1 MVALSDLNYNKTEID
16 QPLISIIINCFNG
29 EKYLVEALN
38 SVLAQTYE
46 NWEIVFW
53 DNKSTDKS
61 AEIFQNY
68 KDDRFKYY
76 RADLHAS
83 ILYKARKEALKK
95 TKGDF
100 IAFLDVDDW
109 WVSDKLEKQMLLFK
123 DPEVGLVYGNFCY
136 FFENKK
142 KIISNKKNN
151 PTGMILG
158 DLLKDYIIKSPTYI
172 IRKNF
177 LTNLKL
183 NFNEKY
189 HIIGEFDLILRLA
202 ASCKIDCVQM
212 PIAYVRLHDKNESLL
227 NRYIEIEEMRIWYN
241 EIKNDPT
248 FSSYAV
254 LGKYPLKISY
264 LETMQSILQERFSK
278 SFLKVLKY
286 PFCFDKIKLLTALLL
301 PKSVL
306 KKIKNY

>member
-1 MVALSDLNYNKTEID
+1 MVALSDLNYNKIEID

-29 EKYLVEALN
+29 EKYLAEALN

-76 RADLHAS
+76 CADSHAR

-100 IAFLDVDDW
+100 IAFVDVDDW
-109 WVSDKLEKQMLLFK
+109 WVPDKLEKQILLFQDSK
-123 DPEVGLVYGNFCY
+123 VGLVYGNFWY
-136 FFENKK
+136 IFENKK
-142 KIISNKKNN
+142 KIILNKKNN

-177 LTNLKL
+177 LDSLEL

-202 ASCKIDCVQM
+202 ANCKIDCVQT
-212 PIAYVRLHDKNESLL
+212 PIAYVRIHGKNESLL
-227 NRYIEIEEMRIWYN
+227 NRDIEIEEMRTWYN

-248 FSSYAV
+248 FSSYAE
-254 LGKYPLKISY
+254 LSKFPLKISY

-286 PFCFDKIKLLTALLL
+286 PFCFDKIKLLTSLLL

-306 KKIKNY
+306 KKIKDY